1 MDHGSQYLSDHF
13 QKQIRYW
20 GITPSFGFVEEPE
33 TNGVA
38 ERFNRTLKEQAIH
51 GRIFR
56 TLEDVR
62 AAVATFIE
70 GYNAHWRP
78 EKLEYKT
85 PLEAR
90 QEYGLRQVA

>member
-1 MDHGSQYLSDHF
+1 MDHGSQYLSDHS
-13 QKQIRYW
+13 QRQIRYW

-51 GRIFR
+51 GRVFTNI
-56 TLEDVR
+56 EEVR
-62 AAVATFIE
+62 AAVRKFVND
-70 GYNAHWRP
+70 YNAYRRP
-78 EKLEYKT
+78 EKLNVKT

-90 QEYGLRQVA
+90 EQHVLRRVA